1 MRPMQVYAACSACL
15 GAALCV
21 ANLAQGADPAGQA
34 IFDSLDKN
42 KDDRVSIN
50 EATEHDALF
59 VAFKNLDKDRDGL
72 LTRSEFA
79 GFKGDK
85 PRA

>member
-1 MRPMQVYAACSACL
+1 MRPMHVHAALIACL
-15 GAALCV
+15 GVALSAV
-21 ANLAQGADPAGQA
+21 SAAQGADPAGQA